1 MAAST
6 ASPSPGALG
15 GYVTERQARRGLLPE
30 RLLVD
35 MIELLTI
42 SFVFPFGTWFGAVI
56 EFVVSGQQIAIA
68 RNGGQQFLMRADV
81 GDGADSVNGVKKRNL
96 VGQ

>member
-1 MAAST
+1 
-6 ASPSPGALG
+6 
-15 GYVTERQARRGLLPE
+15 
-30 RLLVD
+30 

-42 SFVFPFGTWFGAVI
+42 SLVFPFGTRFGAVV

-68 RNGGQQFLMRADV
+68 RNGGQQLLMRADM
-81 GDGADSVNGVKKRNL
+81 GDGADSVNSVKKRNL